1 MSLFCLKSC
10 ELNDKYLLFAFMK
23 DKEEID
29 FKKDGFVGQRM
40 TYMPGIVKKKVLKD
54 PRIKDLYITHI
65 GIFPKALGHLRNRPL
80 GCSQFILIY
89 CVDGEGWIETQGK
102 RKKISANQLFVIPPK
117 VACAYGSSSKKPWTN
132 YWLHFT
138 GENAELYAPP
148 TNEVITIPP
157 TNDSRIEERLILFE
171 EMLQNVED
179 SFQLEKVVYANICLK
194 QFLSSVKY
202 LKVYRSVK
210 KEGGNS
216 LLKKIIAFMKN
227 NLHQNIRIS
236 ELATMCNCSSSNIY
250 KLFKQ
255 NLDSAPQDFFI
266 HLKMERAQK
275 YLTQS
280 NLKVKEIGLKL
291 GYDDPY
297 YFSRIFTK
305 HVGLSPANYR
315 KEEK

>member
-1 MSLFCLKSC
+1 MKFET
-10 ELNDKYLLFAFMK
+10 ELEY
-23 DKEEID
+23 
-29 FKKDGFVGQRM
+29 KKDGFVGERM
-40 TYMPGIVKKKVLKD
+40 KYLPGIIKKKVLKD
-54 PRIKDLYITHI
+54 VRVNDLYITHI
-65 GIFPKALGHLRNRPL
+65 GVFPKAKGHYRNRPL

-89 CVDGEGWIETQGK
+89 CVDGEGWIETAGK
-102 RKKISANQLFVIPPK
+102 RRKIAANQLFILPPK
-117 VACAYGSSSKKPWTN
+117 TACSYGSSTNQPWTN

-138 GENAELYAPP
+138 GNNASIYSPP

-171 EMLQNVED
+171 EMLQNMID
-179 SFQLEKVVYANICLK
+179 SFPFEKVVYANICLK

-202 LKVYRSVK
+202 LNVYRSVK
-210 KEGGNS
+210 KEGEND
-216 LLKKIIAFMKN
+216 LLKKIIFFMKS
-227 NLHQNIRIS
+227 NLSKNIRVS
-236 ELATMCNCSSSNIY
+236 ELASIGNCSTSNIY
-250 KLFKQ
+250 KLFKH
-255 NLDSAPQDFFI
+255 NLGSAPQDFFI

-291 GYDDPY
+291 GYEDPY
-297 YFSRIFTK
+297 YFSRIFSK